1 MSKSA
6 PVSKEAYDSLKELM
20 KSGQLSSVLAQ
31 VKDEVDAELDAA
43 FEPSSY
49 GSMHDGSK
57 RRLCSNESARD
68 HGFEMVNA
76 SSGPM
81 PSSTTVHHAMGMSEK
96 HQKPIPPGKASGK
109 EKAVVLPNG
118 ISSLTEWGATICT
131 LPKVKSQHLRY
142 HEMLTMSHESKDMC
156 SYLQW
161 VRTSGISSA
170 KVQDLK
176 SYNVLYGGNEFHARP
191 FVKQCDLSWHA
202 DRSRILRFLGV

>member
-6 PVSKEAYDSLKELM
+6 PVSKEAYDSPKELM

-109 EKAVVLPNG
+109 EQAVVLPNG

-176 SYNVLYGGNEFHARP
+176 SYMEAMNFTPGPSSSSVTYPGTQIVREF
-191 FVKQCDLSWHA
+191 
-202 DRSRILRFLGV
+202 

>member
-1 MSKSA
+1 
-6 PVSKEAYDSLKELM
+6 M

-176 SYNVLYGGNEFHARP
+176 SYMEAMNFTPGPSSSNVTYPGTQIVREF
-191 FVKQCDLSWHA
+191 
-202 DRSRILRFLGV
+202 

>member
-1 MSKSA
+1 MSMSKSA

-176 SYNVLYGGNEFHARP
+176 SYMEAMNFTPGPSSSNVTYPGTQIVREF
-191 FVKQCDLSWHA
+191 
-202 DRSRILRFLGV
+202 